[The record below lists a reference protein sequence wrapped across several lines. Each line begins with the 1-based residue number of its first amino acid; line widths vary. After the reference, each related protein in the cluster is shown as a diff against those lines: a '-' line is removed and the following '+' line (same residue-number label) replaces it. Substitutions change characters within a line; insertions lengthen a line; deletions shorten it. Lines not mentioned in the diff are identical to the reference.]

1 MTATHYHRG
10 RDPELPLS
18 GDGEGLSRRDVTKHR
33 AKRLAPVHPGE
44 VLQEEF
50 LEPLVLSQ
58 YRVAKDTGV
67 PARRINEIVH
77 GKRAVSADTA
87 LRLARFFGTSA
98 ELWMNL
104 QALYDLE
111 RARDRVGA
119 EIEDAV
125 APLAR

>member
-1 MTATHYHRG
+1 M
-10 RDPELPLS
+10 
-18 GDGEGLSRRDVTKHR
+18 

-44 VLQEEF
+44 VLPEEF
-50 LEPLVLSQ
+50 MEPLGLTQ
-58 YRVAKDTGV
+58 YRVAKATGV

-77 GKRAVSADTA
+77 RKRAVSADTA
-87 LRLARFFGTSA
+87 LRLARLLGTTA
-98 ELWMNL
+98 EFWMNL

-111 RARDRVGA
+111 RARDEVGA